1 MEKFLIQKSNG
12 EIVPFD
18 EQKLLHAL
26 MRSGA
31 RQDEAEKVL
40 ADVRKI
46 LTDGISTRK
55 IYQYA
60 YRSLRRR
67 SQKAA
72 GRYRLKKAMM
82 DLGPSGYPFEKFVA
96 KLLEAQGYECRVNI
110 IQEGKCISHELDVV
124 AVKGNVRFM
133 IECKYH
139 SGTGKKSDVK
149 VPLYIR
155 SRFQDVK
162 AVWENQY
169 PEENY
174 YAMVVTNTRF
184 TDDALQYARCA
195 GMKAVSW
202 DYPEGNS
209 LKNQIDKTG
218 LHPIT
223 TLGTLR
229 KSEKQ
234 ELMNQGIVLCREL
247 IAQKDIL
254 NLMHIHQPRINSII
268 NEAREIIA
276 G

>member
-12 EIVPFD
+12 EVVPFD

-60 YRSLRRR
+60 YHSLRRR
-67 SQKAA
+67 SKKAA

-96 KLLEAQGYECRVNI
+96 KLLEAQGYECRVNV
-110 IQEGKCISHELDVV
+110 IQEGKCVSHELDVV
-124 AVKGNVRFM
+124 AAKNNVRLM

-139 SGTGKKSDVK
+139 SGADRKSDVK
-149 VPLYIR
+149 VPLYIH

-162 AVWENQY
+162 AVWEHQY
-169 PEENY
+169 PGENY
-174 YAMVVTNTRF
+174 YGMVITNTRF

-223 TLGTLR
+223 ALGTLR